1 MSAVLVRAALEVALA
16 AMTPALS
23 TAYENAPF
31 TPVVDTP
38 YQRVTLLLAPP
49 ANNEIGRDGL
59 YMEQGFMQVDL
70 AYPLNAGPK
79 PATARAELIRT
90 TFYRGASFTAS
101 GVTVNIERT
110 PEIMPARV
118 EEDRYVVPVR
128 VRFYAHIGELP

>member
-1 MSAVLVRAALEVALA
+1 MEVALA
-16 AMTPALS
+16 AMSPSISHAW
-23 TAYENAPF
+23 ENASYSPQ
-31 TPVVDTP
+31 VGVP
-38 YQRVTLLLAPP
+38 YARVTLLLAPP
-49 ANNEIGRDGL
+49 ANDEIGRDGL